1 MTEQTTSTMS
11 AQQLMRL
18 ITAYRL
24 SQAIHVA
31 ASLSIADLLA
41 GGPRTFDDLAVSTK
55 GHAPSLYRLLR
66 ALASEGIFEE
76 LPGRRFANNAA
87 SEMLRSDTLTS
98 VYGWAVLIGRAYFW
112 QGWGNLLHSVQTG
125 ESGVRKVTGV
135 DSWRYREQHPEEGA
149 VFDRAMTDTTRAL
162 SAAIVEAYDFGQF
175 KRIADI
181 AGGHGAQLAAILVRY
196 PGATGV
202 LFDQP
207 HVVAGATELLRDAR
221 VGDRCE
227 VVGGS
232 FFETVPHADAYVL
245 KHILHDW
252 DDEDC
257 VRILRTLRSA
267 ASVDARLLVIER
279 IIGPANEDP
288 DTKLSDLNML
298 VGPGGQER
306 TREEF
311 AELFAIGGWR
321 LVDAHGA
328 GARHIIEGVLA

>member
-1 MTEQTTSTMS
+1 MPV
-11 AQQLMRL
+11 QQLMRL

-31 ASLSIADLLA
+31 ATLGIAELLA

-76 LPGRRFANNAA
+76 LEGRRFANNAA
-87 SEMLRSDTLTS
+87 SELLRSDALTS
-98 VYGWAVLIGRAYFW
+98 VYGWAVLIGRPYFW

-125 ESGVRKVTGV
+125 ESGVRKVTGM
-135 DSWRYREQHPEEGA
+135 DSWRYREQNPDEGA

-181 AGGHGAQLAAILVRY
+181 AGGHGAQLAAILARY
-196 PGATGV
+196 PGTTGV

-207 HVVAGATELLRDAR
+207 HVVAGATELLRDAG

-232 FFETVPHADAYVL
+232 FFETAPQPTPTCPVSCMTGTMTARS
-245 KHILHDW
+245 
-252 DDEDC
+252 C
-257 VRILRTLRSA
+257 GRSA
-267 ASVDARLLVIER
+267 AQHPWAPGYSSSSVSSGR
-279 IIGPANEDP
+279 
-288 DTKLSDLNML
+288 
-298 VGPGGQER
+298 R
-306 TREEF
+306 TRTPTRSSRTSTCWW
-311 AELFAIGGWR
+311 APVAKSACGRNLPSCLPPVAGGSSTRTTWDR
-321 LVDAHGA
+321 GTSSRAC
-328 GARHIIEGVLA
+328 